1 MHKKGCHMTVRV
13 LTTLFLLLFLAAAAG
28 IVAAE
33 EETTYYCYDYS
44 TQSWRVC
51 TPEEAIHAKEA
62 LEKEIPKELSRDE
75 WEAVINS
82 NQPYW
87 QYYLDP
93 PTGTPTPTPTP
104 TPTATPTPSPRA
116 TLSPSLEQSFFTP
129 WFSNAPS
136 AIPTSGPTKYPGR
149 SPIFPKYTITNT
161 PTPTPTSPISPEN
174 TISKDFGNSFFS
186 PLFPVRN
193 FSLFKWF

>member
-1 MHKKGCHMTVRV
+1 MHKKGCHLSVRV
-13 LTTLFLLLFLAAAAG
+13 LTTLFLLFFLAAAAG

-51 TPEEAIHAKEA
+51 TPEEAIQAIDA
-62 LEKEIPKELSRDE
+62 LEKEIPKELPHDE

-149 SPIFPKYTITNT
+149 SPIFPKYTITST